1 MFTCSKVY
9 GYGDNI
15 TFIVFNILSENWQ
28 NLKQIPSILILKL
41 TCCWSYHCNNY
52 HAIDQFISMHV
63 RENRRSNEEWTI
75 QRYWQLWTKRF
86 FFNGVFSFS
95 VSSLSIIW
103 IILDLNILPISRPPI
118 TSSLENFYLVP
129 KSWAFR

>member
-63 RENRRSNEEWTI
+63 RENRRSNKEWTI
-75 QRYWQLWTKRF
+75 QRYWQLWTKSIF
-86 FFNGVFSFS
+86 SMVCFHFLYGV
-95 VSSLSIIW
+95 
-103 IILDLNILPISRPPI
+103 ILDLNILPNSRPPI

-129 KSWAFR
+129 QYELSVRICP